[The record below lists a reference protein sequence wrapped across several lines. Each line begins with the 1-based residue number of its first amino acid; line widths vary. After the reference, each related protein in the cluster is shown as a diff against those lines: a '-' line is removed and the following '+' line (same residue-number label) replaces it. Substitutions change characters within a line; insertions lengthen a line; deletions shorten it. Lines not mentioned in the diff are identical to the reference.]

1 MTASSLLKGQA
12 RVAEPFRVEIVALFS
27 ALAAVVVNNIIM
39 RRSSIQFISL
49 DTYAMLSAWF
59 WDSLP
64 TDHWEPVRHRHT
76 QKIDLIFALHL
87 TSLHFFC
94 DTSCSTQW
102 TDVPCSLS

>member
-49 DTYAMLSAWF
+49 DTYAMLSA
-59 WDSLP
+59 
-64 TDHWEPVRHRHT
+64 
-76 QKIDLIFALHL
+76 
-87 TSLHFFC
+87 
-94 DTSCSTQW
+94 
-102 TDVPCSLS
+102 